1 MLMSLERAFKMSEVL
16 PHVGRM
22 LLLDELLD
30 AGPEHITCGVT
41 IRRDT
46 MFCEGDQ
53 GVPSWV
59 GIEYMAQTAC
69 TYSGLPEARDGKR
82 PSIGLLL
89 GSRRFK
95 TEVPFFA
102 IGSVLRVRAELVLR
116 DDTDLVAFA
125 CTIADGERVLARADV
140 KAYRPKDVLAVVR
153 GERIQAGQS

>member
-1 MLMSLERAFKMSEVL
+1 MPLERHFSMFEVL
-16 PHVGRM
+16 PHEGRM

-41 IRRDT
+41 IRHDT

-69 TYSGLPEARDGKR
+69 TYSGLDEARAGKR

-95 TEVPFFA
+95 AEAPYFTV
-102 IGSVLRVRAELVLR
+102 GSQLRVHAELVLR
-116 DDTDLVAFA
+116 DDTDLVAFS
-125 CTIADGERVLARADV
+125 CTIATGGHVLARADV
-140 KAYRPKDVLAVVR
+140 KAYRPKDVLAVIR
-153 GERIQAGQS
+153 GERIGTGQS